1 MRICP
6 LSLCK
11 VAGLQLNSWD
21 NPHCVVLNELA
32 SNLPPTLAEYK
43 ARLENRIEK
52 KILIYLSDFQAN
64 IAVVIYTLSKSL
76 PHCDLINLNS
86 HITDWYIL
94 IQLAERMK
102 RNFKKTRRN
111 TCLLDFLVFFLFVV
125 FISQVHF
132 NLQSGFSFYFGERKK
147 KRLIAG
153 YVYLR
158 YTFKNRKVKAPINQ
172 SEVTSPLISR

>member
-1 MRICP
+1 MRFCTDIFSNVDVDAIDIFAQFILISCP
-6 LSLCK
+6 RFRLPTKYAHMSFVL
-11 VAGLQLNSWD
+11 VQSRWLTIELGD

-86 HITDWYIL
+86 HITD
-94 IQLAERMK
+94 
-102 RNFKKTRRN
+102 
-111 TCLLDFLVFFLFVV
+111 
-125 FISQVHF
+125 
-132 NLQSGFSFYFGERKK
+132 
-147 KRLIAG
+147 
-153 YVYLR
+153 
-158 YTFKNRKVKAPINQ
+158 
-172 SEVTSPLISR
+172 